1 MNNDDSQ
8 VDQLRFLI
16 GGAWRPSISGHEI
29 PNVNPAT
36 GEPLGRV
43 AVAGE
48 EDIDAAVRA
57 ARASFERGSWRD
69 MPPGERAATMRRAAD
84 ILAKRTDALAE
95 TMTAELG
102 CTITFAE
109 RVQVPSPIQTLRYFA
124 DLAENYQWEEE
135 RVGGNGRSL
144 VRRQPV
150 GVVAAITP
158 WNAPLHSPM
167 IKLAPALAAGCSIVH
182 KPSTLTPLT
191 GALLFEALQE
201 AGVPDGVVNYVPGEQ
216 EAGRRLVAH
225 PDVDK
230 IAFTG
235 STAVG
240 RAIMAVAAQRIARV
254 TLELGGKSA
263 AIMLPDCD
271 TETFVDGVLRMG
283 ILLNSGQVCHCQ
295 SRLLVPNER
304 YDEVAELL
312 TERARAARVGDPFD
326 RHTVVGPLVSEA
338 QRARVEGYIESGVAE
353 GASITTGGRRPPGL
367 ERGWF
372 VEPTVFTNVSR
383 DLKIAQEEIFG
394 PVAVVIRYTDENEA
408 VEITNDTSYGLS
420 GSVWSQDRE
429 RALRIARRLRTGSV
443 SINGAPQSDTAPRG
457 GFKQSGI
464 GREAGPEGLERYT
477 EVQSIAA
484 SP

>member
-182 KPSTLTPLT
+182 KPWSGFEGTCPL
-191 GALLFEALQE
+191 
-201 AGVPDGVVNYVPGEQ
+201 
-216 EAGRRLVAH
+216 
-225 PDVDK
+225 
-230 IAFTG
+230 
-235 STAVG
+235 
-240 RAIMAVAAQRIARV
+240 
-254 TLELGGKSA
+254 
-263 AIMLPDCD
+263 
-271 TETFVDGVLRMG
+271 
-283 ILLNSGQVCHCQ
+283 
-295 SRLLVPNER
+295 
-304 YDEVAELL
+304 
-312 TERARAARVGDPFD
+312 
-326 RHTVVGPLVSEA
+326 
-338 QRARVEGYIESGVAE
+338 
-353 GASITTGGRRPPGL
+353 
-367 ERGWF
+367 
-372 VEPTVFTNVSR
+372 
-383 DLKIAQEEIFG
+383 
-394 PVAVVIRYTDENEA
+394 
-408 VEITNDTSYGLS
+408 
-420 GSVWSQDRE
+420 
-429 RALRIARRLRTGSV
+429 
-443 SINGAPQSDTAPRG
+443 
-457 GFKQSGI
+457 
-464 GREAGPEGLERYT
+464 
-477 EVQSIAA
+477 
-484 SP
+484 